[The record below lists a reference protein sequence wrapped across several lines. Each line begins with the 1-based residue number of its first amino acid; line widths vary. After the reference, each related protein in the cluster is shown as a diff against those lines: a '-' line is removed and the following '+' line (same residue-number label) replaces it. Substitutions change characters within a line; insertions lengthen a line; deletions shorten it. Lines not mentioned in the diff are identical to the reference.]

1 MFQSTGTLWRANAQK
16 PCAARHA
23 MTLNL
28 RNRLSGTT
36 SVDKAQFLPKQL
48 KGQGEN
54 KPLLYL
60 KFEWQSE
67 WMI

>member
-1 MFQSTGTLWRANAQK
+1 MFQSTDTLWRANTQK
-16 PCAARHA
+16 PCSHA

-36 SVDKAQFLPKQL
+36 SVDKVQFLPKQS
-48 KGQGEN
+48 KGQN

-60 KFEWQSE
+60 KFEWHSE